1 MERNVRKG
9 TITAKDIQVGIQ
21 MIPLNIFGN
30 EIKELMIVT
39 GLLKNYKWS
48 KKKTEQT
55 KKIILCIQSAAEIV
69 KAKVTI
75 DNLHMTSLVISDEI
89 MKTMSNSS
97 LFSLAVKSSQKR
109 KKK

>member
-1 MERNVRKG
+1 MERKG
-9 TITAKDIQVGIQ
+9 TITAKDIQVAIQ
-21 MIPLNIFGN
+21 TIPLSILGN

-48 KKKTEQT
+48 KKKAEQT
-55 KKIILCIQSAAEIV
+55 KKVTLCIQNAAEIV

-75 DNLHMTSLVISDEI
+75 DGLHMTSLVVHDEM

-97 LFSLAVKSSQKR
+97 LFGLAVKSSRKR
-109 KKK
+109 KNK